1 MKKIIIL
8 GVVVM
13 FLTSCVKVRDTSY
26 RIAVYNTSST
36 EILVEYETTT
46 EKKEIVLHNDIST
59 NSTGYSAELHREWYS
74 DKDLEKYTK
83 EEFESIVHSVKLS
96 IVNGNDTIPVSRE
109 FAPFENWE
117 YWDHYD
123 DFIMEHD
130 YRIRITDDM
139 LD

>member
-1 MKKIIIL
+1 MRKIIIF
-8 GVVVM
+8 GVVM
-13 FLTSCVKVRDTSY
+13 IFFAACSKVEDTSY

-36 EILVEYETTT
+36 EILVEYETAT
-46 EKKEIVLHNDIST
+46 EKKEIVLHNDIYTS
-59 NSTGYSAELHREWYS
+59 GYWTELHREWHS

-83 EEFESIVHSVKLS
+83 EEFESIIHSVKLS
-96 IVNGNDTIPVSRE
+96 IVNGTDTIPLSKE

-130 YRIRITDDM
+130 YRIRITDEM

>member
-1 MKKIIIL
+1 MKKAIVI
-8 GVVVM
+8 
-13 FLTSCVKVRDTSY
+13 FLIVSLFSSCSLIEQTTSY
-26 RIAVYNTSST
+26 RIAVFNQSST
-36 EILVEYETTT
+36 EILVEYETIEGIEST
-46 EKKEIVLHNDIST
+46 VLHNNIYEA
-59 NSTGYSAELHREWYS
+59 GYNKTIYRSSHEDER
-74 DKDLEKYTK
+74 EKYTK
-83 EEFESIVHSVKLS
+83 EEFESIIYSVKLS

-123 DFIMEHD
+123 DYNMEHD